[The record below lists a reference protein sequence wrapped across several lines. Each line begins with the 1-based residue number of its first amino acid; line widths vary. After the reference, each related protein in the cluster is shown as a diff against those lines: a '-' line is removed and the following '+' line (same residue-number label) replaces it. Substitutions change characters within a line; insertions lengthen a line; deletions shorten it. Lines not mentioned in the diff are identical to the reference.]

1 MDLDALLGKTG
12 RLTDEEI
19 AFIEQN
25 LLQLSRALVSEISE
39 IAGKIE
45 GEEPELARKLEGS
58 AASMLLN
65 VENAI
70 NVGRPETEH

>member
-1 MDLDALLGKTG
+1 MDLDALLGKPG
-12 RLTDEEI
+12 PLTDDEL

-25 LLQLSRALVSEISE
+25 LLLLSRALVGEISE
-39 IAGKIE
+39 ITGKIQD
-45 GEEPELARKLEGS
+45 EEPELARKLEGS
-58 AASMLLN
+58 AASVLLN